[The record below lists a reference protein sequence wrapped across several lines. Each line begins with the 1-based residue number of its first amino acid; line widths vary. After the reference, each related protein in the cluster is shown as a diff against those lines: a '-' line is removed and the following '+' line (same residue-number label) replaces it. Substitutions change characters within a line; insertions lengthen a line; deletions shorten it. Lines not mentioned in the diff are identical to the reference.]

1 MRFRERL
8 WTYALVSAVAL
19 LIWYWAA
26 AETRDQDS
34 SIFWLM
40 FEPAPQTEQ
49 IVTSQGIDK
58 EKVEEVSVEMEGSRL
73 ALQRAAQLAARQPL
87 ILTAGIELPTDGE
100 HKSLELVELLQSHER
115 LTNTGVRILKTVPAE
130 VDIVIDTLV
139 PVVADIKAVTP
150 GVEPEGLEID
160 PSQAVVKLPSRRA
173 GEELSV
179 EVHVPQTYLDRLEP
193 GVINTVEN
201 LKLRLAGPLANEES
215 AVIQPSRATVTFT
228 VRSRIKETT
237 LPTVRVQIAGPP
249 EDNDEYVV
257 QIENNTIADVTVK
270 ADRELISRIERG
282 DAVVVALVHLSH
294 QEKELGVESK
304 PVTCF
309 MALPRDSSVSVAPTL
324 VEAEVSGSS
333 QPPLIR
339 LQITERSSSPQ

>member
-1 MRFRERL
+1 M
-8 WTYALVSAVAL
+8 
-19 LIWYWAA
+19 
-26 AETRDQDS
+26 
-34 SIFWLM
+34 
-40 FEPAPQTEQ
+40 
-49 IVTSQGIDK
+49 
-58 EKVEEVSVEMEGSRL
+58 
-73 ALQRAAQLAARQPL
+73 
-87 ILTAGIELPTDGE
+87 
-100 HKSLELVELLQSHER
+100 ELLQSHER

-215 AVIQPSRATVTFT
+215 AIIQPSRATVTFT

>member
-179 EVHVPQTYLDRLEP
+179 EVHVPQTYLDRPEP

-201 LKLRLAGPLANEES
+201 LKLRLA
-215 AVIQPSRATVTFT
+215 
-228 VRSRIKETT
+228 
-237 LPTVRVQIAGPP
+237 
-249 EDNDEYVV
+249 
-257 QIENNTIADVTVK
+257 
-270 ADRELISRIERG
+270 
-282 DAVVVALVHLSH
+282 
-294 QEKELGVESK
+294 
-304 PVTCF
+304 
-309 MALPRDSSVSVAPTL
+309 
-324 VEAEVSGSS
+324 
-333 QPPLIR
+333 
-339 LQITERSSSPQ
+339 